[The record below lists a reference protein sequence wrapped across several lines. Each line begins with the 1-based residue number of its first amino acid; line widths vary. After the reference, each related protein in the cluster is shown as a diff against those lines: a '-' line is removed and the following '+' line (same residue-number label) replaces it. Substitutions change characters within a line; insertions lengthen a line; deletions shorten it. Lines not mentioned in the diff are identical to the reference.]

1 MPSSLTISISF
12 SRLNNTKKLPTP
24 RDKNSKDEFL
34 PAMSQNFRHSFWR
47 VFQRLWSFEFPTQ
60 DVAVFGLR
68 GKLSRVHLLEA
79 AASPGKN
86 AKPSDYVL
94 CASIDLPQELDDV
107 RNHLANAR
115 ASVKDYIELI
125 KATPAAPVLNALS
138 KEINGHS
145 SWASQPSEQAA
156 LYTPIISAYFH
167 HGWVQAQ
174 RIEREQLMLEPDADN
189 IGDRAIADKV
199 IQQRLELLAFERCF
213 LADGRSPKKELR
225 EICDRLL
232 AMYKLKDRAEKLS
245 ERHALLER
253 HVTNAASLTQA
264 RAAQATNFA
273 VRVLAFGIVP
283 IGIAGTIFAVLMG
296 PGMMNPPG

>member
-12 SRLNNTKKLPTP
+12 SKLNNAKKLPAP

-34 PAMSQNFRHSFWR
+34 PAMSQNFRLGFWR
-47 VFQRLWSFEFPTQ
+47 VFQRLWSFEFPLQ

-68 GKLSRVHLLEA
+68 GKLARVYLLEA
-79 AASPGKN
+79 AAAPGK
-86 AKPSDYVL
+86 AGKPSDYVL

-107 RNHLANAR
+107 RNHLSNAR

-125 KATPAAPVLNALS
+125 KTTPAAPVLNALS

-156 LYTPIISAYFH
+156 LYTPILSAYFH

-174 RIEREQLMLEPDADN
+174 RIEREQLLLEPDAN
-189 IGDRAIADKV
+189 KVSDRATADEIVQK
-199 IQQRLELLAFERCF
+199 RLELLAFERSF
-213 LADGRSPKKELR
+213 LSDGRSANKELR

-232 AMYKLKDRAEKLS
+232 AMYKLKERAEKLGQT
-245 ERHALLER
+245 HALLER
-253 HVTNAASLTQA
+253 HLTNAASLTQA
-264 RAAQATNFA
+264 RAAEATNFA

-283 IGIAGTIFAVLMG
+283 VGIAGTILALLMG
-296 PGMMNPPG
+296 PGLMNPPG